1 MEKFWHNEKIRAALL
16 YLAVIALFYAPV
28 AFFGKTLLPQMYQP
42 HGVTQ
47 GWAYGYEGRTPE
59 STFNID
65 LATPAYFEAPVN
77 RLTGELYKN
86 GELPLWN
93 PYQGAGVPL
102 AAQYSTRVFF
112 PYQALEDLSP
122 VWLWDYFTL
131 GRLFIAGFFT
141 FLFLRSL
148 GLGFAPSFS
157 GGLFYML
164 SGPFTWFVNLEQFTN
179 NAMMIPVHLYF
190 LERLAQ
196 SGRVREMA
204 LCGVSFALVLLA
216 GQPEIALYAL
226 VLGILYYLLRTLYIH
241 KGQVTRLLSG
251 YFIGA
256 AIGFALAAPLLVPFV
271 ELATHSHNLHKPG
284 GGISS
289 RDSLNWAEAIGI
301 FTPTVSEVPQMHRRA
316 AEGRTPDGEPF
327 YFRIFPENG
336 AWDRLGG
343 YTGIIPVFLSIMGL
357 YLSFSGRHKRWRP
370 YSVFFIS
377 SALFITF
384 KNMGFRPFIWIGS
397 VPLFDLVWTQRWA
410 GPVWVFS
417 LAASGAIGLQILSE
431 AAASSGVRT
440 KNSLA
445 VSCALLTVLSIYL
458 CLDFSNYLLLKRVW
472 APGAGA
478 FTKIIST
485 LFSKEFIG
493 TSFVLGSAITVFSLL
508 SGGAAAIYYLRTK
521 KGVYAIAAIAFLELW
536 WAAPRGYGNGWL
548 FLKLAPLSIGVLAVL
563 ALSLDRFRI
572 AVCATMAFFVSFAAL
587 DYMAPRGLPE
597 RYDPFKTAPYVDYLK
612 GIEGYERV
620 IAGEGVLFPN
630 FASAL
635 KIQDIRFI
643 NSLSIDWFQDY
654 KNAYLQNEENHFYSL
669 WFTGRMTRSVRG
681 KGTLDE
687 KIEDSVSKN
696 LPRYSFLG
704 VRYIILPQGSYLDLP
719 IAYSDNDTVIYE
731 NTQAL
736 PRAYLAHRTELAPSF
751 KEAQA
756 ASARDGSDLK
766 DMAVIEEGP
775 PAWYSPSQGPMEYP
789 GVKIT
794 GYKAN
799 TVVMKINAD
808 KDALLVLTDIY
819 YPGWKAYVDGT
830 EEKIYRVNG
839 LVRGVFVKAGS
850 HTVEFRYIPSSFIA
864 GAASFFAGLFAVC
877 AMLAYGRQT
886 RKKA

>member
-16 YLAVIALFYAPV
+16 YLAVTALFYAPV
-28 AFFGKTLLPQMYQP
+28 AFFGKTLLPPMYQP
-42 HGVTQ
+42 HGVTE

-93 PYQGAGVPL
+93 PYQGAGAPL

-122 VWLWDYFTL
+122 VRLWDYFTL

-179 NAMMIPVHLYF
+179 NAMMVPVHLYF
-190 LERLAQ
+190 LERLVQ

-204 LCGVSFALVLLA
+204 LCGVSFGLVLLA

-226 VLGILYYLLRTLYIH
+226 VLGVLYYLLRTFYIR
-241 KGQVTRLLSG
+241 KGRVMRLLSG
-251 YFIGA
+251 YLTGV

-289 RDSLNWAEAIGI
+289 RDSLNRAEAIGI

-316 AEGRTPDGEPF
+316 TEGRTPDGEPF

-343 YTGIIPVFLSIMGL
+343 YTGIIPVFLSILGL
-357 YLSFSGRHKRWRP
+357 YLSFSERHRRWRP

-377 SALFITF
+377 SALFIIF

-431 AAASSGVRT
+431 AATSGVRA
-440 KNSLA
+440 KNILA
-445 VSCALLTVLSIYL
+445 VSCALVTVLSLFLYL
-458 CLDFSNYLLLKRVW
+458 DYFNYLLLKKVW
-472 APGAGA
+472 APGAGT
-478 FTKIIST
+478 FTETIST

-493 TSFVLGSAITVFSLL
+493 TSFVLGSSVTVLSLL
-508 SGGAAAIYYLRTK
+508 SGGAAAVYYLRSK
-521 KGVYAIAAIAFLELW
+521 KGAYAIAAIAFMELW

-572 AVCATMAFFVSFAAL
+572 AVSAMLAFFVSFSAL
-587 DYMAPRGLPE
+587 DYMAPRGFPE
-597 RYDPFKTAPYVDYLK
+597 KYDPFKPAPYVDYLK
-612 GIEGYERV
+612 GIGGHDRV
-620 IAGEGVLFPN
+620 IAGEGMLFPN

-643 NSLSIDWFQDY
+643 NSLSIEWFQGY
-654 KNAYLQNEENHFYSL
+654 KDAYLQNEENHFYSL
-669 WFTGRMTRSVRG
+669 WFTGRMTRSIRG
-681 KGTLDE
+681 KGVLDE
-687 KIEDSVSKN
+687 KVGESVSKN

-719 IAYSDNDTVIYE
+719 VAYSGDDAVIYE

-756 ASARDGSDLK
+756 ASARDGFDLR
-766 DMAVIEEGP
+766 DAAAVEEAP
-775 PAWYSPSQGPMEYP
+775 PAWYSPPQGPP
-789 GVKIT
+789 GNDGVKIT

-799 TVVMKINAD
+799 TVGIMINTD

-830 EEKIYRVNG
+830 EGKIYRVNG

-850 HTVEFRYIPSSFIA
+850 HTVEFRYMPPGFIA
-864 GAASFFAGLFAVC
+864 GAAFFFAGLFAVC
-877 AMLAYGRQT
+877 VMLLYGRRA